1 MENQVLETI
10 SRIKHF
16 SKKNPRA
23 KNILNDMSKTSASN
37 IDFSFIIETIKQLI
51 AKNKI
56 DNNFKTAEETENGNL
71 SKSTNEVEKLR
82 ETVLEKT
89 SENVNECLGELIS
102 KKYVKHNRINSRQCF
117 SLPEDKTNHD
127 DSNNHDDNII
137 DDNTIIL
144 DDICVLNEDFDSY
157 QVKCMKKLQNVKD
170 AFLRKTIRYG
180 AKVRKKISEKKDMM
194 RNMSDF

>member
-1 MENQVLETI
+1 
-10 SRIKHF
+10 
-16 SKKNPRA
+16 
-23 KNILNDMSKTSASN
+23 MSKTSASN

-102 KKYVKHNRINSRQCF
+102 KK
-117 SLPEDKTNHD
+117 
-127 DSNNHDDNII
+127 
-137 DDNTIIL
+137 
-144 DDICVLNEDFDSY
+144 
-157 QVKCMKKLQNVKD
+157 
-170 AFLRKTIRYG
+170 
-180 AKVRKKISEKKDMM
+180 
-194 RNMSDF
+194 

>member
-1 MENQVLETI
+1 M
-10 SRIKHF
+10 
-16 SKKNPRA
+16 KN
-23 KNILNDMSKTSASN
+23 
-37 IDFSFIIETIKQLI
+37 
-51 AKNKI
+51 
-56 DNNFKTAEETENGNL
+56 
-71 SKSTNEVEKLR
+71 
-82 ETVLEKT
+82 
-89 SENVNECLGELIS
+89 
-102 KKYVKHNRINSRQCF
+102 NRINSRQCF

-144 DDICVLNEDFDSY
+144 DDICVLKEDFDSY
-157 QVKCMKKLQNVKD
+157 QVKCVKKLQNVKD